1 MEGKELFLKINIFYE
16 NHHKEIICN
25 EEKKIEE
32 IKKECKNILGLNY
45 IDINNI
51 NLWFIDEDKEK
62 NMIYEFDDLINF
74 SKEYMPNYL
83 SIELIVEICNK
94 YEKENWIDNDKK
106 EENNINADKYEVLN
120 NYKNVIKA
128 KDKIILELKNEIE
141 ILKFKCKK
149 NKSSANSYKNLINYL
164 VKISKLNSI
173 KELIK
178 KLKEQNKENKDN
190 KDNNIQIKDQNK
202 DIEQIKNDK
211 LKNEKRIFLY
221 KENFDFINNKC
232 NNCSK
237 QNTSHIYRCAFC
249 KDYYLCS
256 KCLKDNEKKDKKN
269 QEHIYFFEIIFPEKL
284 LKLIELAKNK
294 DKKYYSIIEKFNDFL
309 NKIFFDDKGNFSLEK
324 YNVNNTILKPLVK
337 EMKSINESPLSYIE
351 DYKITCLNF
360 EIEKLK
366 NKNKLTDE
374 ITYLI
379 PEKISYLKL
388 NIEEIEKA
396 LI

>member
-1 MEGKELFLKINIFYE
+1 MEGKELFLKINISYE
-16 NHHKEIICN
+16 NDHKEIICN

-32 IKKECKNILGLNY
+32 IKKECKNIFGLNN

-106 EENNINADKYEVLN
+106 EENKTNADKYEVLN
-120 NYKNVIKA
+120 NYKNVIKE

-149 NKSSANSYKNLINYL
+149 NKSSANSYKSLINYL

-190 KDNNIQIKDQNK
+190 NIQIKEQNK
-202 DIEQIKNDK
+202 DIEHNKNDK
-211 LKNEKRIFLY
+211 LKNEKRVFLY

-232 NNCSK
+232 NKCSN
-237 QNTSHIYRCAFC
+237 QQASHIYRCTFC

-256 KCLKDNEKKDKKN
+256 KCLKENEKKDKRFH
-269 QEHIYFFEIIFPEKL
+269 EHIYFFEIIFPEKL
-284 LKLIELAKNK
+284 IKLIELAKNK
-294 DKKYYSIIEKFNDFL
+294 DEKYYSVIDKFNDFL
-309 NKIFFDDKGNFSLEK
+309 KQIFFDDNGNFSLEK
-324 YNVNNTILKPLVK
+324 YNANNTKLKPLVK
-337 EMKSINESPLSYIE
+337 EMKSINESPLSYID

-360 EIEKLK
+360 EMEKLK

-374 ITYLI
+374 MIYLI
-379 PEKISYLKL
+379 PEKICYLKL
-388 NIEEIEKA
+388 NIEEIEKT